1 MIELTSV
8 IILRDLITSSIINCD
23 KTAPHCII
31 LLMNDK
37 LPFSVFWLGKNICL
51 KAETQRSVSSCD
63 SVHRTRVGV
72 VCTIWKASL
81 CVLEWQGSTAVT
93 FSSRY
98 VCLSVGG
105 GLIFDDVS
113 FRKNSSFAAR
123 VPEAKLLISCSTAH
137 RRLHV

>member
-8 IILRDLITSSIINCD
+8 TILRYLITYSTINFN
-23 KTAPHCII
+23 KHATHCII
-31 LLMNDK
+31 LWMK
-37 LPFSVFWLGKNICL
+37 YYLPCFVFWLGKNIWL

-105 GLIFDDVS
+105 GLIFDDAS

-123 VPEAKLLISCSTAH
+123 VPDARLLISCSTVH